1 MPVKVSKKQKKKKTN
16 IIQTV
21 IVNVGG
27 RGRGRSK
34 PSSPPPIMLPPISSS
49 IVRPQPSFDFA
60 SLFQKAISSFTEPTG
75 GIKGE
80 SLLEQVQRPIKI
92 DEGKQEAKIK
102 LEQGFVPIA
111 SEASSSSISQPG
123 SRKKQIILGDPLGV
137 NVGIFKPGMSAIDAY
152 NEMQRQETG
161 SSSSSS
167 SSSGRPAI
175 IKAKDVE
182 PFNMREIIDSFKK
195 PKSTPL

>member
-111 SEASSSSISQPG
+111 SEASSSSSSSSNITQPG
-123 SRKKQIILGDPLGV
+123 SSKRPIVKQLPYLFGTSFSLEDIL
-137 NVGIFKPGMSAIDAY
+137 KPSSSASA
-152 NEMQRQETG
+152 
-161 SSSSSS
+161 SSSS